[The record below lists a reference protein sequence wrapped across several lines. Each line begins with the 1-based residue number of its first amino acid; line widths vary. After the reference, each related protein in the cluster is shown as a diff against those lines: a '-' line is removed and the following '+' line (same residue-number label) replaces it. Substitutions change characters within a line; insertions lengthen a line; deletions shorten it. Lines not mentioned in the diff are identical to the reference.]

1 MRSFVDTVSAR
12 YLQAT
17 RKGAFVKVMVGF
29 ARVGVGLGVFAMVV
43 CMALMNGFHE
53 EIQNTLFSASAHFNI
68 VTGFVGDIHDADQ
81 VAAHIRKI
89 PGVAGASP
97 VRSDKGLLKGRVAG
111 SPPEG
116 VVVKSIDPTTAG
128 STSSIYESLKPFRIE
143 QLKEGDILV
152 GREMAS
158 RLALRLDDTVTVAFL
173 RAELGLSGLQPKFA
187 AFRVAGFFESHI
199 SEYDRGWVFITL
211 ADGNRIAKSDDAEM
225 IEVRATRLDRI
236 DEVKGRVMAALGP
249 GYTSTDLRE
258 TNKQLFAALKV
269 EKWLFTA
276 LLGLIVL
283 VAAFNIVASL
293 VLLITE
299 KRRDLGTLL
308 ALGATPRQ
316 VADLFERMGLRI
328 ALKGTLW
335 GLGLSVPTCLLADHF
350 RVIKLPPSVYDFIT
364 YVPFR
369 LSLTDI
375 LIAGAFPLIVG
386 WLASRLPARR
396 AAAVDPVDALR
407 AE

>member
-1 MRSFVDTVSAR
+1 MPSFVDTVSAR
-12 YLQAT
+12 YLNAP
-17 RKGAFVKVMVGF
+17 RKGAFVKVMVAF

-43 CMALMNGFHE
+43 CMALMNGFQQ
-53 EIQNTLFSASAHFNI
+53 EIEHTLFSATAHFS
-68 VTGFVGDIHDADQ
+68 VAGLVGDIPQ
-81 VAAHIRKI
+81 SGPVAARIRAM

-97 VRSDKGLLKGRVAG
+97 MRIEKGLLKGRASG

-116 VVVKSIDPTTAG
+116 VVVKAVDPASAA
-128 STSSIYESLKPFRIE
+128 STSSIYGSLSPIRIAE
-143 QLKEGDILV
+143 LKEGEILV
-152 GREMAS
+152 GRDLAQ
-158 RLALRLDDTVTVAFL
+158 RLALRVDDTVTVAFL

-199 SEYDRGWVFITL
+199 AEYDRGWVFITL

-236 DEVKGRVMAALGP
+236 DAIKRAVMDALGP
-249 GYTSTDLRE
+249 SFVSTDLRE

-276 LLGLIVL
+276 LLSLIVL

-316 VADLFERMGLRI
+316 VAQLFERMGLRI

-335 GLGLSVPTCLLADHF
+335 GLGLSVPFCLLADRF
-350 RVIKLPPSVYDFIT
+350 RLVKLPPSVYDFIT

-369 LSLTDI
+369 LGALDL
-375 LIAGAFPLIVG
+375 LIAAAFPLLVG

-396 AAAVDPVDALR
+396 AASVDPVDALR